1 MLSVR
6 NRKVYHGD
14 FTSSHACS
22 LQLKFMHWRLLYIG
36 MFNSRAYVINFVWRS
51 GYAKSTCMFL
61 FLPLHA
67 FIYGCT
73 MQNDLT
79 TVEPPISVTAV
90 SISDDNCFQSPFFSD
105 LLVGVLTFCQQFW
118 KFRLRNKWN
127 ASFRV
132 EIFWSKH
139 RLPKLCFEFIGLPVV
154 KVVHFHR
161 WSSLTGRSDPIE
173 ICCSMSKNSRF
184 HLYFA
189 KQ

>member
-1 MLSVR
+1 
-6 NRKVYHGD
+6 
-14 FTSSHACS
+14 
-22 LQLKFMHWRLLYIG
+22 

-105 LLVGVLTFCQQFW
+105 LLVGFFPFCQKFW

-127 ASFRV
+127 ASLPCGNFLVKAQAAQTLWQFVGLPIYKRMY
-132 EIFWSKH
+132 ENLQSTLLGYLWSK
-139 RLPKLCFEFIGLPVV
+139 
-154 KVVHFHR
+154 
-161 WSSLTGRSDPIE
+161 WSISGRSDPIE
-173 ICCSMSKNSRF
+173 TCCSMSKNSCF
-184 HLYFA
+184 HFYFA

>member
-1 MLSVR
+1 
-6 NRKVYHGD
+6 
-14 FTSSHACS
+14 
-22 LQLKFMHWRLLYIG
+22 

-51 GYAKSTCMFL
+51 RYAKSTCMFL

-105 LLVGVLTFCQQFW
+105 LLVGFFLFCQKFW

-127 ASFRV
+127 AS
-132 EIFWSKH
+132 
-139 RLPKLCFEFIGLPVV
+139 LPCGNFLVKAQATQLCFEFIGLPVV
-154 KVVHFHR
+154 KVVRVHR

-173 ICCSMSKNSRF
+173 TCCSMSKNSRF
-184 HLYFA
+184 HFHLA